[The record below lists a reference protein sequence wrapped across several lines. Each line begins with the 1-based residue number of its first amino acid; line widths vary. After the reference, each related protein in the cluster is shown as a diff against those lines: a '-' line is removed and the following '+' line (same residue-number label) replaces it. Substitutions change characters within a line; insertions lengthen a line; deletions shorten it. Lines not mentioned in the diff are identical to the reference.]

1 MVLVVLIVVD
11 KLNSRIADTSPS
23 ATKGIPT
30 LPFVVMDDLN
40 PLSMEVDVLLVI
52 DSLKEV
58 ILNVCSCSEL
68 FIKVFSP
75 INIGTTFVTLFCLKF
90 IPEYS
95 TSSPNT
101 GVRRYGIKPAMGGIG
116 SLDLCF
122 PYLEYYF
129 YALELQQ
136 LLQY

>member
-52 DSLKEV
+52 D
-58 ILNVCSCSEL
+58 
-68 FIKVFSP
+68 
-75 INIGTTFVTLFCLKF
+75 
-90 IPEYS
+90 
-95 TSSPNT
+95 
-101 GVRRYGIKPAMGGIG
+101 
-116 SLDLCF
+116 
-122 PYLEYYF
+122 
-129 YALELQQ
+129 
-136 LLQY
+136 